1 MGQALTGRT
10 VSALPAKIA
19 LALSCIVC
27 SLLTAHLATQ
37 ALRVYGGY
45 DFQLGFQRQFN
56 LDGENNI
63 PSWYAS
69 CALLFSA
76 LLLAVV
82 GAVKRYEQAPRAGQ
96 WLGLAAIFLCL
107 SIDEA
112 ASIHEMA
119 NPLARVFLS
128 RIGVSI
134 GYLHFSWV
142 ILGILVVPILGLT
155 YFRFLRALPPATARL
170 FVAAGMLYVGGA
182 VGVEMLGAKVAS
194 LGEMDTMF
202 YAVLVAIEEGLE
214 MFGIVLFSYAVL
226 SYMRQQDMAV
236 SFLRMH
242 QSWFAQSRSRV
253 SATSVPS
260 PASKPLS
267 TTAPRNRRAD
277 SREQAGRRR

>member
-1 MGQALTGRT
+1 MN
-10 VSALPAKIA
+10 VSPAKIA

-76 LLLAVV
+76 MLLAVV
-82 GAVKRYEQAPRAGQ
+82 GAVKRYEQAPRAAQ
-96 WLGLAAIFLCL
+96 WLGLAAIFLFL

-119 NPLARVFLS
+119 SPMARVFLN

-155 YFRFLRALPPATARL
+155 YVGFLRALPAATARL
-170 FVAAGMLYVGGA
+170 FVASGMLYVGGA
-182 VGVEMLGAKVAS
+182 VGIEMFGAKVAS
-194 LGEMDTMF
+194 QGGIDTMS
-202 YAVLVAIEEGLE
+202 YAVLVAVEEGLE
-214 MFGIVLFSYAVL
+214 MFGIVLFNYAVL
-226 SYMRQQDMAV
+226 SYIRQQDMAV
-236 SFLRMH
+236 SFFRMH
-242 QSWFAQSRSRV
+242 QAWFTQSRSGA
-253 SATSVPS
+253 SATATPS
-260 PASKPLS
+260 PDSTHRS
-267 TTAPRNRRAD
+267 TTAPRARQAD
-277 SREQAGRRR
+277 SRERVGQRR